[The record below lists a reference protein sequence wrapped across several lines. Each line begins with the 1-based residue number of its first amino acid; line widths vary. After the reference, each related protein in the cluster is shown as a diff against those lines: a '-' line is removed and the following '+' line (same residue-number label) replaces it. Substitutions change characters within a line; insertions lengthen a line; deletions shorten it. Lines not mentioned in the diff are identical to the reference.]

1 MKIEQVKAGATD
13 KVANILEELVHQ
25 VDRLTSKGLL
35 PEGDIE
41 GLEKAAG
48 HAELFL
54 RPQSEE
60 YEPALYQLSD
70 AHFNRLTPAQA
81 ERLAILMEEMAEA
94 SQVIG
99 KILRHGFDSC
109 HPKDKTTNN
118 RGLLL
123 KELTDVQAAMVLVS
137 LDVPA
142 LRGDTE
148 EANQRVVS
156 AVIKKL
162 EYCHHQAEF
171 EDFAKAAG
179 LL

>member
-1 MKIEQVKAGATD
+1 MKVEQVKPGATD
-13 KVANILEELVHQ
+13 KVANILEDLVEQ
-25 VDRLTSKGLL
+25 VDKLTSKGLL

-60 YEPALYQLSD
+60 YEPALYQLGD

-109 HPKDKTTNN
+109 HPQDKTTTN
-118 RGLLL
+118 RDLLF
-123 KELTDVQAAMVLVS
+123 KELTDVLVGMVMVS
-137 LDVPA
+137 VDMPELMDDVES
-142 LRGDTE
+142 DK
-148 EANQRVVS
+148 RVLAS
-156 AVIKKL
+156 LAKKL

-171 EDFAKAAG
+171 D
-179 LL
+179 